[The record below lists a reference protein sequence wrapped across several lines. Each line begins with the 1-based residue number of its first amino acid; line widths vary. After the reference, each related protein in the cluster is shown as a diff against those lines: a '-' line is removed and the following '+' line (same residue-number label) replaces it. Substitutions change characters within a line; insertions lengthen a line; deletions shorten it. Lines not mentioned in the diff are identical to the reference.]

1 MKNQMKTILY
11 LIIFIFIASKVL
23 AQSPI
28 INPKNCWYFGFEIG
42 NNTITSYDLGEQN
55 KSFQGGILSEYY
67 FAKHWSISGRLKYF
81 KTGLSFISSSAYG
94 QFDGAVIS
102 VPMNCKWEFK
112 IIKNLSA
119 NLKFGVAY
127 NYEIQRNYTF
137 SQNITTDYP
146 KSFASL
152 NSGIGVNYFV
162 SKEIGVFVAFEQF
175 RLGGYKGKKNVGG
188 YDFNIDPFLAN
199 YTNNNLINIG
209 VKYNFKKGI

>member
-1 MKNQMKTILY
+1 MKTKLY
-11 LIIFIFIASKVL
+11 LIIIFIFFSSKVIS
-23 AQSPI
+23 QSEI
-28 INPKNCWYFGFEIG
+28 INPKKCLYFGFEIG
-42 NNTITSYDLGEQN
+42 NNSITSYELGEQN
-55 KSFQGGILSEYY
+55 KSLQGGILTEYY

-81 KTGLSFISSSAYG
+81 KTGLSFISSTAYG

-102 VPMNCKWEFK
+102 IPINFKWEFR

-119 NLKFGVAY
+119 NLKLGAAY
-127 NYEIQRNYTF
+127 NYEIQSNYNF
-137 SQNITTDYP
+137 SQNINTDNP

-152 NSGIGVNYFV
+152 NSGIGLNYFIT
-162 SKEIGVFVAFEQF
+162 KEIGVFIDIEQF

-188 YDFNIDPFLAN
+188 YDFNINPFRDN